1 MAHATVA
8 IEKAKW
14 VAERQGREIKLRPP
28 LWAGHD
34 RAI

>member
-8 IEKAKW
+8 IEKANG
-14 VAERQGREIKLRPP
+14 VAERQGREVQAAPP